1 VEHLQLLVF
10 IFHNFS
16 MAQRK
21 ALLTYCARVLTAV
34 SDSSSVTHT
43 APLPLCHLLLLLDF
57 FLHHLSKPPQD
68 LFKQVCNYAI
78 IMFAISAK
86 PHVKDT
92 HLIQRPLSTFN
103 PFNTGTP
110 FTWTLSI
117 TPQCLYFWGLT
128 VLDSWQYLGTWP
140 ICQACSSEVYAQVLS
155 VH

>member
-1 VEHLQLLVF
+1 MLSCCFPSDLNVEHLQLLVF

-21 ALLTYCARVLTAV
+21 ALLTYCARVLIAV

-78 IMFAISAK
+78 IMLAIAAK
-86 PHVKDT
+86 PRVMET
-92 HLIQRPLSTFN
+92 HLIRRPLSLNSTRLIQ
-103 PFNTGTP
+103 
-110 FTWTLSI
+110 TL
-117 TPQCLYFWGLT
+117 
-128 VLDSWQYLGTWP
+128 
-140 ICQACSSEVYAQVLS
+140 
-155 VH
+155 H